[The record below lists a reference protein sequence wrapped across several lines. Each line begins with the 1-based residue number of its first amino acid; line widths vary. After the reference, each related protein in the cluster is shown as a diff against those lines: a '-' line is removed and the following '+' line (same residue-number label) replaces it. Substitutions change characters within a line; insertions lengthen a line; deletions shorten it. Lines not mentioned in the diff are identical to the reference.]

1 MLRDGAKNREE
12 FLSSFIRTGI
22 SFDSRL
28 LLVVSVEIVSQN
40 CLATQNKNLST
51 PPVWTAVL
59 RKR

>member
-1 MLRDGAKNREE
+1 MLRDGEKNREE

-40 CLATQNKNLST
+40 CLATQNKN
-51 PPVWTAVL
+51 
-59 RKR
+59 